1 MPPYLMAPASPEKGR
16 AKAMVR
22 GTVHTCPVPD
32 ILVFL
37 VLLHLYSFTSEP
49 EVQVHLMFGN
59 HVR

>member
-1 MPPYLMAPASPEKGR
+1 MAPASPEKAR

-22 GTVHTCPVPD
+22 GTVHACPVPD